1 MNPNLVLRQSTQEAV
16 NRYLTHPAQSVI
28 VTGTAG
34 SGLTTLAHSMAASL
48 LGVDAQKLSEQ
59 PYVRILSPENDKIGI
74 TNIRDLQQFV
84 SLQIPSKRQ
93 IGRVILIDDAH
104 TLTRE
109 AQNALLKLLE
119 EPPRQTVLILVSSR
133 PRLLLPTILSRVQQ
147 LRVGRPEEHDV
158 IRYLEK
164 RGYEQKSIA
173 RLLLAS
179 DQNIAETVR
188 KLESGAQETDQVI
201 TLVKQALAAEPFE
214 RLVLVDRELKDK
226 TLARDFVRT
235 LCTVAS
241 GSVYGVAKRGDEA
254 ALRRWQTILAAGER
268 AARALAQNGNQKLVL
283 TELMLSL

>member
-1 MNPNLVLRQSTQEAV
+1 MLRQSTQEAV
-16 NRYLTHPAQSVI
+16 NRYLTHPAQSVL
-28 VTGTAG
+28 VTGAAG
-34 SGLTTLAHSMAASL
+34 SGLTTLAHSVAASL
-48 LGVDAQKLSEQ
+48 LGVGAQKLSEY
-59 PYVRILSPENDKIGI
+59 PYVRIISPENDKIGI

-104 TLTRE
+104 TMTRE

-119 EPPRQTVLILVSSR
+119 EPPRQTILLLVSSR

-147 LRVGRPEEHDV
+147 LRVGLPEEQDV
-158 IRYLEK
+158 ISYLEK
-164 RGYEQKSIA
+164 LGYEQKSIA
-173 RLLLAS
+173 RLFHAS
-179 DQNIAETVR
+179 GQNIAETVR
-188 KLESGAQETDQVI
+188 KLESGTQETDQVI

-226 TLARDFVRT
+226 ALAQDFVRT

-241 GSVYGVAKRGDEA
+241 GSVCGVAKRGDEA
-254 ALRRWQTILAAGER
+254 ALRRWQTFLAAGER